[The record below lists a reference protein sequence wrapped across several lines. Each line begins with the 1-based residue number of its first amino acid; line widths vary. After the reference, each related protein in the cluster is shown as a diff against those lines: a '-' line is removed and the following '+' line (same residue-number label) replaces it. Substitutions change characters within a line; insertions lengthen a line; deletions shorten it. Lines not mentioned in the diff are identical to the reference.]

1 MTGALPRG
9 HLVHNGLHM
18 PDISL
23 IVPTFSERDNVRE
36 LYARIAHVLGESE
49 DWEIIF
55 VDDDS
60 PDRTAEVVR
69 ALAQEDR
76 RVRCIQRIGRRGLS
90 SAVVEGALSSS
101 APLLAVMD
109 ADLQH
114 DAAIL
119 PTLIAAVR
127 ARELDVAIGSRYVEG
142 GSTGEWALKR
152 QRISRFA
159 SRLAHGLAP
168 AGLADPMSGYFVVRS
183 HVVREA
189 AKGLSGYGYKILL
202 DLFASAGRPLRFVE
216 IPYVFG
222 QRMSGESKLDSLAVW
237 EYLMLVADK
246 RFGRFVPPRL
256 LFFAAVGGTGVV
268 VHYAVLSILYLSA
281 GVPFAASQA
290 GAAWAAMTSN
300 FFFNNL
306 LTYRDRRLHGLALVR
321 GLASF
326 YLVCS
331 LGALANIGVAA
342 YAFSQKAQWALS
354 AAAGIVVGTLWNY
367 LATAR
372 FTWRAGRVEGT

>member
-1 MTGALPRG
+1 
-9 HLVHNGLHM
+9 M
-18 PDISL
+18 PEIS
-23 IVPTFSERDNVRE
+23 IVVPTFSEAGNVRE
-36 LYARIAHVLGESE
+36 LHTRIARSLDGVA
-49 DWEIIF
+49 DWELIF

-60 PDRTAEVVR
+60 PDGTAD
-69 ALAQEDR
+69 LAREIAQQDR

-101 APLLAVMD
+101 APLIAVMD

-114 DAAIL
+114 DETIL
-119 PTLIAAVR
+119 PTLIGEVR
-127 ARELDVAIGSRYVEG
+127 SRDLDIAIGSRYVEG
-142 GSTGEWALKR
+142 GSTGEWALNRK
-152 QRISRFA
+152 RISRFA

-168 AGLADPMSGYFVVRS
+168 AELRDPMSGYFVVKSR
-183 HVVREA
+183 VVHDS
-189 AKGLSGYGYKILL
+189 AKRLSGFGYKILL
-202 DLFASAGRPLRFVE
+202 DLFASAGRPLRFIE
-216 IPYVFG
+216 IPYAFR
-222 QRMSGESKLDSLAVW
+222 QRLSGESKLDSLAVW

-246 RFGRFVPPRL
+246 RFGHLVPPRL
-256 LFFAAVGGTGVV
+256 LFFAMVGGTGVV
-268 VHYAVLSILYLSA
+268 VHYAVLSLLYLSA
-281 GVPFAASQA
+281 GVPFAAGQA
-290 GAAWAAMTSN
+290 IAAWAAMTSN

-342 YAFSQKAQWALS
+342 YAFSRKAEWALS

-372 FTWRAGRVEGT
+372 FTWRAGRIEGA